1 MDDRFYSEGT
11 SMNKA
16 DSSKGNPHSS
26 DKISKKGDFSVNIKS
41 DEPVA
46 KKPQKKFEVHISD
59 FESFAEVPEY
69 RPYGQ
74 KESVKPAEAPVNQSR
89 PKAENVQP
97 KKTPANNDFG
107 GTMVFNTK
115 KAAPKSGAHSRPQG
129 RAAAPTGANA
139 KRAPQ
144 PRKAAP
150 KSVPLSAEK
159 PAKVVNKPQKSRA
172 KKPELPKSKAQ
183 KAREESRYN
192 FVKGLLALC
201 VCVTFITMLT
211 VTVSSVALATIND
224 ILAINKSATNPVSVE
239 IPAEADFE
247 QVFDILNANGLVRQ
261 PIVTKLFL
269 KFRHYDEITKKNKE
283 TGEYYKEKIQYQAG
297 NYFLDINSGI
307 EANIEEI
314 IVRNNYAKDTVRLTF
329 PEGWSIAR
337 IFKKIESSNVCTAD
351 KLYANLDIV
360 GKQYSFIKE
369 IEAESGRYLK
379 AEGYLFPDTYDFY
392 IGENASS
399 VLKKLFGN
407 FESRWTDAYEA
418 QLKKLGMSMDE
429 IVTIASIIQREAKD
443 HTQMKDISSVI
454 HNRLKD
460 KATYPSIDMNST
472 KDYVVSMK
480 EFNLFNDF
488 YYDLYL
494 ESYNTYSN
502 EGLPPG
508 PICSPGKS
516 AIEAALFPSDTD
528 YHFFCHSESGD
539 VYYAVTAAEHQ
550 ANTNKIIYGG
560 LNND

>member
-1 MDDRFYSEGT
+1 
-11 SMNKA
+11 
-16 DSSKGNPHSS
+16 
-26 DKISKKGDFSVNIKS
+26 
-41 DEPVA
+41 
-46 KKPQKKFEVHISD
+46 
-59 FESFAEVPEY
+59 Y

-97 KKTPANNDFG
+97 KKAPANNDFG

-115 KAAPKSGAHSRPQG
+115 KAAPKSAAPSRPQG

-139 KRAPQ
+139 KRATQ

-159 PAKVVNKPQKSRA
+159 PAKAVNKPQKSRA
-172 KKPELPKSKAQ
+172 KKPELPKTKAQ